1 MSQSYLRA
9 LLRSK
14 KAYNKNFYRWHNYV
28 IDTPL

>member
-9 LLRSK
+9 LSQNK

-28 IDTPL
+28 IDTLL